1 MEVKEM
7 KKKGTLIIVLLVAVT
22 AVFLLLPIQSAWAQS
37 SKPGGASGAKIVWKM
52 HQWRPATQD
61 EIPYMQK
68 ACDEVYKRSGGRLK
82 IDIYPGFS
90 LGYHRAS
97 WLRDIKAG
105 IIDITCIYDP
115 FTAGEEPSFNVLE
128 MPQIW
133 RSREQGL
140 LAANAFFG
148 FKKKVYKKVW
158 GGEMLAQGAILEGG
172 SEMVFTKGKVVRR
185 VEDLRGLKIRVP
197 GGRYRELY
205 TKLGAAPQSTT
216 MGEIYMAM
224 KTGVIDGLRTGS
236 GSVYQ
241 LKLYEVADQAVGLG
255 AWPALSQDLVVS
267 DRAWNSIS
275 PDLQEI
281 VRDVWE
287 KWGRGMFAHIIHCPL
302 VDDLYWQKKNEEKGM
317 KYGKMPEEELAKVR
331 ETALQILKA
340 WVAKEGGRVAEAYE
354 VLKPFVIP
362 QKEPGKPTVF
372 FGFGGK

>member
-1 MEVKEM
+1 MEVNAM
-7 KKKGTLIIVLLVAVT
+7 KKKGFLMVLLLVVVLAI
-22 AVFLLLPIQSAWAQS
+22 FLFLQNQFASAQT
-37 SKPGGASGAKIVWKM
+37 SKPAATSGPKVVWKM
-52 HQWRPATQD
+52 HQWRPATQE

-68 ACDEVYKRSGGRLK
+68 ACDEIYKRSNGRLK

-90 LGYHRAS
+90 LGYHRSS

-105 IIDITCIYDP
+105 VIDITCIYNP

-133 RSREQGL
+133 RSREQAL

-148 FKKKVYKKVW
+148 FKKKVYKEVW
-158 GGEMLAQGAILEGG
+158 GGEMLAQGTILEGG
-172 SEMVFTKGKVVRR
+172 SEVIFTKGKVIKSIA
-185 VEDLRGLKIRVP
+185 DLKGLKIRVP

-205 TKLGAAPQSTT
+205 TQLGAAPQSIKL
-216 MGEIYMAM
+216 GDVYMSM

-241 LKLYEVADQAVGLG
+241 LKLYEVSDQAVKLG
-255 AWPALSQDLVVS
+255 SWPALSQDIVVS
-267 DRAWNSIS
+267 QRAWKQIP

-287 KWGRGMFAHIIHCPL
+287 RWGKGMFAHVIHNPL
-302 VDDLYWQKKNEEKGM
+302 VDDRYWQKKNEEKGI
-317 KYGKMPEEELAKVR
+317 KYGEMPETELVKVR
-331 ETALQILKA
+331 EIALKILRT
-340 WVAKEGGRVAEAYE
+340 WVSKEGGRVAEAFE
-354 VLKPFVIP
+354 VIKPFVIP
-362 QKEPGKPTVF
+362 QKEPGKPTMF

>member
-1 MEVKEM
+1 MEVNAM
-7 KKKGTLIIVLLVAVT
+7 KKKGILIVLLLVAVT
-22 AVFLLLPIQSAWAQS
+22 ATFLFLPVQSVLAQP
-37 SKPGGASGAKIVWKM
+37 SKPAAGSGQKIVWKM

-68 ACDEVYKRSGGRLK
+68 ACDEIYQRSGGRLK

-90 LGYHRAS
+90 LGYHQAS
-97 WLRDIKAG
+97 WLRNIKGG
-105 IIDITCIYDP
+105 IIDITCIYNP

-140 LAANAFFG
+140 LAANGFFG
-148 FKKKVYKKVW
+148 FKKRVYKKVW
-158 GGEMLAQGAILEGG
+158 GGEMLAQGTILEGG
-172 SEMVFTKGKVVRR
+172 SEMVFTKGKSIRK
-185 VEDLRGLKIRVP
+185 VEDFRGLKIRVP

-216 MGEIYMAM
+216 MGELYMAM

-241 LKLYEVADQAVGLG
+241 LKLYEVSDQALRLG
-255 AWPALSQDLVVS
+255 PWPALSQDIVVS
-267 DRAWNSIS
+267 DRAWNGLS
-275 PDLQEI
+275 PDLQEV

-287 KWGRGMFAHIIHCPL
+287 KWGRGMFAHVIHCPL
-302 VDDLYWQKKNEEKGM
+302 VDDLYWQKKNEEKGI
-317 KYGKMPEEELAKVR
+317 KYGEMPEAELAKVR
-331 ETALQILKA
+331 ETALIILQA

-354 VLKPFVIP
+354 VIKPFVIP
-362 QKEPGKPTVF
+362 QKEPGKPSVY